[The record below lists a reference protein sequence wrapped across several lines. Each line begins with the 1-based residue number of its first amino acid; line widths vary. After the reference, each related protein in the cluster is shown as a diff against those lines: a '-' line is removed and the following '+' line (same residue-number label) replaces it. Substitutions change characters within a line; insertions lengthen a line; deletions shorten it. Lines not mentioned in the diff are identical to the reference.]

1 MYNML
6 SRSCEGIFF
15 MQAWVY
21 IERYPSLMCNQ
32 NVHLLSPF
40 SSKSSLSPLL
50 HRGAHSVKLDQF
62 CKLQPIGDDRTPQHP
77 IYEKNIPNCMFW
89 ELFVKARRREPFW
102 TSGCKTWWQLFVK
115 VWSWIPIIK
124 FFRRHK
130 HIFIPLRI
138 FPQLYDVV
146 KNSALPVGIVSEL
159 FCQRRSHQTLK
170 SSVTGS

>member
-1 MYNML
+1 
-6 SRSCEGIFF
+6 

-77 IYEKNIPNCMFW
+77 IYEKISLTACV
-89 ELFVKARRREPFW
+89 E
-102 TSGCKTWWQLFVK
+102 
-115 VWSWIPIIK
+115 
-124 FFRRHK
+124 
-130 HIFIPLRI
+130 
-138 FPQLYDVV
+138 
-146 KNSALPVGIVSEL
+146 
-159 FCQRRSHQTLK
+159 
-170 SSVTGS
+170 SSF